1 MEVVSAVV
9 EELEGWRGGR
19 RGVVMGEGGVEEGGV
34 QEDEKGG
41 RWQVLGVGK
50 GGDEGRVFLVHGCGV
65 GGRVLGE
72 EEGEELE
79 GEDEGEEEM
88 EGMAEKEEGEGMA
101 EKEEGEGIGARGGE
115 KGKGKAVE
123 KLKKSWVGRFWETM

>member
-1 MEVVSAVV
+1 MEEGCLEVVSAVV
-9 EELEGWRGGR
+9 EELEGW

-88 EGMAEKEEGEGMA
+88 EGKEEEGMGMGEKEEGEGM
-101 EKEEGEGIGARGGE
+101 GARGGE
-115 KGKGKAVE
+115 KGKGKVGE
-123 KLKKSWVGRFWETM
+123 KLKKSWVGRFWEKM

>member
-1 MEVVSAVV
+1 M
-9 EELEGWRGGR
+9 
-19 RGVVMGEGGVEEGGV
+19 
-34 QEDEKGG
+34 
-41 RWQVLGVGK
+41 GK

-65 GGRVLGE
+65 GARVLQRE
-72 EEGEELE
+72 EEGEGMAEKEE
-79 GEDEGEEEM
+79 GEGMAEKEEG